1 LPTLD
6 AETAAARAW
15 RRLVR
20 TRRPILDGQLSELRA
35 LDTLGVETELV
46 RRDTVSAE
54 LDGATLCFEGR
65 DLRFPERVAA
75 ELEFLVTTDGPFRA
89 ADLPGALDEA
99 GRLVLVRRL
108 VREGFLRR
116 SAPAA

>member
-1 LPTLD
+1 MRR
-6 AETAAARAW
+6 AR

-35 LDTLGVETELV
+35 LDELTAETRLE
-46 RRDTVSAE
+46 RRDTVIAD
-54 LDGATLCFEGR
+54 LDETTLSFEGR
-65 DLRFPERVAA
+65 DLEFPARLADELAFLVETTEPFTAA
-75 ELEFLVTTDGPFRA
+75 E
-89 ADLPGALDEA
+89 LPGALDEA

-116 SAPAA
+116 SASAA